1 MSKKY
6 IAVFLA
12 IILIFIFS
20 SCTDKKKEE
29 SKNIVSIANRGTINN
44 NVYTNNKFN
53 LSFEALEGWNFLSDV
68 EIVRIL
74 GLSSDEET
82 NESAGLL
89 LEQSTAIY
97 DMYCANDDFTSSI
110 QINYEMVD
118 VDGMETDISPELY
131 LETILNQTEQM
142 ILSMNSNSMSLKNS
156 ELTVKEIGGK
166 QVPCLNMVIQ
176 YTDSDA
182 SVYESILAK
191 KVDGWMASVIVTS
204 SLLNDAEEWNTI
216 DKILS
221 NVTME

>member
-12 IILIFIFS
+12 IILVFTFS
-20 SCTDKKKEE
+20 SCTEKEKEE
-29 SKNIVSIANRGTINN
+29 SENVVPVGNRGTIDN
-44 NVYTNNKFN
+44 NVYTNKKFN
-53 LSFEALEGWNFLSDV
+53 LSFKALEGWNFLSDV
-68 EIVRIL
+68 EIVRAL
-74 GLSSDEET
+74 GLSNDEET

-97 DMYCANDDFTSSI
+97 DMYCVNGDFTSSI
-110 QINYEMVD
+110 QVNYELVD
-118 VDGMETDISPELY
+118 IEGMEADISPELY

-142 ILSMNSNSMSLKNS
+142 ILSMDSGSMSLKDS
-156 ELTVKEIGGK
+156 EITVKEVGGK
-166 QVPCLNMVIQ
+166 LFPCLNMVLQ
-176 YTDSDA
+176 YTDTGA
-182 SVYESILAK
+182 SVFESILVK

-204 SLLNDAEEWNTI
+204 SLPNDAEEWNTI